1 VTAVTELLRVGWATV
16 GAIIDRVVGEARQ
29 HLTAY
34 LLKEQLWQAIATKHD
49 TATPLLEQWCAWASR
64 SRIPAFVELARRI
77 RARRLELLNGL
88 VNGMSNAI
96 VESSNTKLRVLTSI
110 A

>member
-1 VTAVTELLRVGWATV
+1 M
-16 GAIIDRVVGEARQ
+16 
-29 HLTAY
+29 
-34 LLKEQLWQAIATKHD
+34 
-49 TATPLLEQWCAWASR
+49 LEQWCAWASR

-77 RARRLELLNGL
+77 RAHRLELLNGL

-96 VESSNTKLRVLTSI
+96 VESTNTKLRVLTRI